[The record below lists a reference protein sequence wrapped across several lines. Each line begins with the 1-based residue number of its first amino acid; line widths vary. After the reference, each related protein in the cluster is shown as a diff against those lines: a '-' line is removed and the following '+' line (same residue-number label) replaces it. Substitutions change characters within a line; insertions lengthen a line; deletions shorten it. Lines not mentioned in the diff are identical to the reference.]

1 MYIGNPFTATGYD
14 DKPNFSKEW
23 QLHVLDLFSEVIAR
37 LNSAQVY
44 TLNEHKSRLYKALD
58 LFQDEYKLE
67 QVFMDYTG
75 DIFKT
80 LTSSDL
86 GELKIKDEYLQRLVR
101 NEKSDLVNEAISET
115 LKYLGFME
123 IYFPEKYHQED
134 IRNIIVNK
142 KIELNL

>member
-1 MYIGNPFTATGYD
+1 MYIGNPFTPTGYD
-14 DKPNFSKEW
+14 NKPNFSKDW
-23 QLHVLDLFSEVIAR
+23 QRHVLELFSEVTTK

-58 LFQDEYKLE
+58 LFKDEYKLE

-75 DIFKT
+75 DIFKA
-80 LTSSDL
+80 LTTSDF
-86 GELKIKDEYLQRLVR
+86 GELKIKDEYLQMLVR

-123 IYFPEKYHQED
+123 TYYLEKYHNED
-134 IRNIIVNK
+134 IRKIVLDK
-142 KIELNL
+142 RLELAL

>member
-1 MYIGNPFTATGYD
+1 MYIGNPFTTTGYD
-14 DKPNFSKEW
+14 NMPTFSKDW
-23 QLHVLDLFSEVIAR
+23 QRHVLDLFSEVTTK

-58 LFQDEYKLE
+58 LFKDEYKLE
-67 QVFMDYTG
+67 QIFMDFTG

-80 LTSSDL
+80 LTTNNL
-86 GELKIKDEYLQRLVR
+86 GELRMKEEYLEMLIR

-115 LKYLGFME
+115 LKYLDFME
-123 IYFPEKYHQED
+123 TYYPEKYHHED

-142 KIELNL
+142 KINLDL

>member
-1 MYIGNPFTATGYD
+1 MYIGKLFTPTGYD
-14 DKPNFSKEW
+14 KMPNFSKDW
-23 QLHVLDLFSEVIAR
+23 QRHVLELFNEVTTR

-44 TLNEHKSRLYKALD
+44 TITEHRGRLYKALD

-75 DIFKT
+75 DIFKA
-80 LTSSDL
+80 LTTSDL
-86 GELKIKDEYLQRLVR
+86 GELKTKDEYLQMLVR

-123 IYFPEKYHQED
+123 HYYPEKYHNED

-142 KIELNL
+142 KDDLTL